1 MTSSSFFL
9 NTYMCTCYYIIYRI
23 SPKRRH
29 QTKGLNHPLASGTQ
43 GCGIVARIRQPVS
56 FYFIFLLSLLVCGAR
71 IFISLLVHCIWTEST
86 FCYRYQVV
94 VVCQIKSTACIFHFN
109 FLCSSFIHLN
119 ITWAFPYKYSI
130 IVEFRDLLLICVN
143 QEGNCISV
151 LTYELLMF

>member
-29 QTKGLNHPLASGTQ
+29 QTKGLNHPLASGAQ

-71 IFISLLVHCIWTEST
+71 IFISLLVHCIWTENT

-94 VVCQIKSTACIFHFN
+94 VVCQIKSTACIY
-109 FLCSSFIHLN
+109 FISIFCVHHL
-119 ITWAFPYKYSI
+119 SI
-130 IVEFRDLLLICVN
+130 SI
-143 QEGNCISV
+143 
-151 LTYELLMF
+151 

>member
-56 FYFIFLLSLLVCGAR
+56 VYFIVLLSLLVCGAR
-71 IFISLLVHCIWTEST
+71 IFISLLVYGLRAHSVIDTRLWSIFKLKVQLVYFISI
-86 FCYRYQVV
+86 FCVHHLSISIELGR
-94 VVCQIKSTACIFHFN
+94 
-109 FLCSSFIHLN
+109 FLIN
-119 ITWAFPYKYSI
+119 IP
-130 IVEFRDLLLICVN
+130 
-143 QEGNCISV
+143 
-151 LTYELLMF
+151 

>member
-29 QTKGLNHPLASGTQ
+29 QTKGLNHPLASGAQ

-71 IFISLLVHCIWTEST
+71 IFISLLVYGLRAHSVIDTRLWSIFKLKVQLVYFISI
-86 FCYRYQVV
+86 FCV
-94 VVCQIKSTACIFHFN
+94 H
-109 FLCSSFIHLN
+109 HL
-119 ITWAFPYKYSI
+119 SI
-130 IVEFRDLLLICVN
+130 SI
-143 QEGNCISV
+143 
-151 LTYELLMF
+151 